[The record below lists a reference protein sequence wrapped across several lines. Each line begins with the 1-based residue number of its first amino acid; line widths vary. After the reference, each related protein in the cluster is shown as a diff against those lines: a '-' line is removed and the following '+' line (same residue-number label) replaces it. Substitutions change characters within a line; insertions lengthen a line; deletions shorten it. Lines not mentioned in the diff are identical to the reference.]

1 MQRELL
7 IGCGSRRDKR
17 LVSPGESEE
26 WGDLTTLD
34 INPAHKPD
42 VVWDLNVRPLPFSD
56 DTFDTI
62 RAFDVLEHL
71 GRQGDYRAFFDEWS
85 EWWRLLKP
93 GGIFY
98 GISPHWAS
106 PWAWMDPGHTRV
118 LGPEMLTFLNQP
130 NYDTQVGNTPI
141 SDYRFVYRAD
151 FDLIH
156 SVVDGGT
163 YQFGLRAIK
172 PSRIKESVQW
182 V

>member
-1 MQRELL
+1 MRELL

-17 LVSPGESEE
+17 LVSPGESGE

-34 INPAHKPD
+34 INEAHKPD
-42 VVWDLNVRPLPFSD
+42 VVWDLNIRPLPFED

-71 GRQGDYRAFFDEWS
+71 GKQGDYRSFFDEWS
-85 EWWRLLKP
+85 EWWRILKP

-118 LGPEMLTFLNQP
+118 IGPEMFTFLCQP
-130 NYDTQVGNTPI
+130 NYETQIGNTPM
-141 SDYRFVYRAD
+141 SDYRFCYRAD

-156 SVVDGGT
+156 SVIDGGT
-163 YQFGLRAIK
+163 FQFGLRAVK
-172 PSRIKESVQW
+172 PSRIKEAVQ
-182 V
+182 

>member
-1 MQRELL
+1 MLRELL

-17 LVSPGESEE
+17 LVSPGEPEE

-34 INPAHKPD
+34 INADHKPD
-42 VVWDLNVRPLPFSD
+42 VVWDLNVRPLPFDD

-71 GRQGDYRAFFDEWS
+71 GQQGDYRSFFAEWS
-85 EWWRLLKP
+85 EWWRILKP
-93 GGIFY
+93 GGILY

-118 LGPEMLTFLNQP
+118 IGPELFTFLSQK
-130 NYDTQVGNTPI
+130 NYETQVGVTPI
-141 SDYRFVYRAD
+141 SDYRFLYRGD
-151 FDLIH
+151 FNLIH

-163 YQFGLRAIK
+163 YQFGLRAVK
-172 PSRIKESVQW
+172 PSRIKAP
-182 V
+182 

>member
-1 MQRELL
+1 MLRELL

-34 INPAHKPD
+34 INADHKPD
-42 VVWDLNVRPLPFSD
+42 VVWDLNVRPLPFAD

-98 GISPHWAS
+98 GISPHWSSA
-106 PWAWMDPGHTRV
+106 WAWLDPGHTRAM
-118 LGPEMLTFLNQP
+118 GPELFLFLSQP
-130 NYDTQVGNTPI
+130 NYEVEVGYTPM
-141 SDYRFVYRAD
+141 SDYRFCFRAD

-156 SVVDGGT
+156 SVVDGGAF
-163 YQFGLRAIK
+163 QFGLRAIK